1 MALEKFRFCFSLV
14 SAFILAAGT
23 GAGALAEVSRPEPK
37 ELAKPPAGAG
47 VSSINLDDCKGKLFI
62 VGGAADK
69 VLKRFVEIAGGKDAY
84 ILVIPHSSASPKE
97 SGKDMSKLF
106 RQAGAG
112 KVEVLATSSAENLP
126 NCSAVYM
133 TGGDQNR
140 LLKLLKPHQVEQL
153 RQLFRDGCVIGGS
166 SAGAA
171 AVPIEMIGGG
181 MEDRKPKK
189 GSLLIAPGLGLLP
202 GFMVDTHV
210 NPRGRQDRL
219 MVGMAMLD
227 GIGGIGLD
235 EDTAV
240 EISKKDATVYGVG
253 VVHVYKRTADFSS
266 ELVSRKD
273 GEMASIKNVLY
284 SIYPAG
290 EKFSLR

>member
-1 MALEKFRFCFSLV
+1 MGRNLIRML
-14 SAFILAAGT
+14 SA
-23 GAGALAEVSRPEPK
+23 
-37 ELAKPPAGAG
+37 
-47 VSSINLDDCKGKLFI
+47 VSSFVLLSSSCVSGVGAEPAKESQSAATSKVVARSVNLDECKGKLFI
-62 VGGAADK
+62 IGGAADK
-69 VLKRFVEIAGGKDAY
+69 VLTRFVEIAGGKDAF
-84 ILVIPHSSASPKE
+84 ILVIPHSSVSPKA

-106 RQAGAG
+106 KNAGAAR
-112 KVEVLATSSAENLP
+112 VEVLATNSSENLP
-126 NCSAVYM
+126 KCSAVYM

-153 RQLFRDGCVIGGS
+153 KDLLRDGCVIGGS

-189 GSLLIAPGLGLLP
+189 GSLMIEKGLGLLP
-202 GFMVDTHV
+202 GYMVDTHV

-219 MVGMAMLD
+219 MVGLSMVD

-240 EISKKDATVYGVG
+240 EISKDSATVHGVG
-253 VVHVYKRTADFSS
+253 VVHVYKRAADFSS
-266 ELVSRKD
+266 ELKSRPA
-273 GEMASIKNVLY
+273 GEMASIKNVIY

>member
-1 MALEKFRFCFSLV
+1 MLWKKNSNCLLV
-14 SAFILAAGT
+14 SGLVIAATNLSPSYAQGDQPTAT
-23 GAGALAEVSRPEPK
+23 GRIAATSEHT
-37 ELAKPPAGAG
+37 
-47 VSSINLDDCKGKLFI
+47 SSIKLEECKGKLFI

-69 VLKRFVEIAGGKDAY
+69 VLKRFVEACGGKNAF

-106 RQAGAG
+106 SKAGA
-112 KVEVLATSSAENLP
+112 KVAVLATTSSEDLP
-126 NCSAVYM
+126 KCTGVYM

-140 LLKLLKPHQVEQL
+140 LLKLLKPHQIEQL
-153 RQLFRDGCVIGGS
+153 KQLFRDGCVIGGS

-171 AVPIEMIGGG
+171 AVPIQMIGGG

-189 GSLLIAPGLGLLP
+189 GSLMIAKGLGLLP

-219 MVGMAMLD
+219 MVGMAMVD

-240 EISKKDATVYGVG
+240 EISNYDATVHGVG
-253 VVHVYKRTADFSS
+253 VVHVYKRAADFSS
-266 ELVSRKD
+266 ELAARKE
-273 GEMASIKNVLY
+273 GEMASIKNVIY

-290 EKFSLR
+290 EKFSLK

>member
-1 MALEKFRFCFSLV
+1 MGRNLNWVLSLV
-14 SAFILAAGT
+14 SSLLLLLSSCALVVGAEPAAAQEPQGAMASSAAG
-23 GAGALAEVSRPEPK
+23 RP
-37 ELAKPPAGAG
+37 
-47 VSSINLDDCKGKLFI
+47 VNLDECKGKLFI

-69 VLKRFVEIAGGKDAY
+69 VLTRFVEIAGGKDAF
-84 ILVIPHSSASPKE
+84 ILVIPHSSASPKS

-106 RQAGAG
+106 KSAGAA
-112 KVEVLATSSAENLP
+112 KVEVLETNSSENLP
-126 NCSAVYM
+126 KCTAVYM

-153 RQLFRDGCVIGGS
+153 KDLFRDGCVIGGS

-171 AVPIEMIGGG
+171 AVPIDMIGGG
-181 MEDRKPKK
+181 MEDRKPRK
-189 GSLLIAPGLGLLP
+189 GSLMIEKGLGLLP
-202 GFMVDTHV
+202 GYMVDTHV

-219 MVGMAMLD
+219 MVGLAMSD

-240 EISKKDATVYGVG
+240 EISKDTATVHGVG
-253 VVHVYKRTADFSS
+253 VVHVYKKSADFSS
-266 ELVSRKD
+266 ELKSRPA
-273 GEMASIKNVLY
+273 GEMASIKNVIY

-290 EKFSLR
+290 EIFSLR